1 MSDSSLDLFS
11 GLDVELLL
19 KLFDTLPVDVSFV
32 NADDEVVFFNLPAG
46 GRIFPRTRLDVG
58 RKVQRCH
65 PPQSVD
71 KVQRI
76 LDDFRAKKRTSADF
90 WLELGGKF
98 IYIRYFPVF
107 DSAGAYMGTLEV
119 SQDCTAIRALAG
131 EKKLL
136 DEPAAP
142 TA

>member
-1 MSDSSLDLFS
+1 MSETSLDLFD

-19 KLFDTLPVDVSFV
+19 RLFDTLPVDVSFV
-32 NADDEVVFFNLPAG
+32 NADDEVVYFNLPTA

-76 LDDFRAKKRTSADF
+76 LDDFRAGKRTSADF
-90 WLELGGKF
+90 WLELGDKF
-98 IYIRYFPVF
+98 IFIRYFPVF
-107 DSAGAYMGTLEV
+107 DDAGAYLGTLEV
-119 SQDCTAIRALAG
+119 SQDCTGIRALTG
-131 EKKLL
+131 QKKLL
-136 DEPAAP
+136 NEPAV
-142 TA
+142 

>member
-11 GLDVELLL
+11 GLDVDLLL

-32 NADDEVVFFNLPAG
+32 NADDEVVYFNLPAG

-90 WLELGGKF
+90 WLELSGKF
-98 IYIRYFPVF
+98 IFIRYFPVF
-107 DSAGAYMGTLEV
+107 DSTGAYTGTLEV

-136 DEPAAP
+136 DEPAVR
-142 TA
+142 TE

>member
-1 MSDSSLDLFS
+1 MSDSSLDLFG

-32 NADDEVVFFNLPAG
+32 NADDEVVYFSLPAG

-58 RKVQRCH
+58 RRVQRCH

-76 LDDFRAKKRTSADF
+76 LDDFRAKRRTSADF
-90 WLELGGKF
+90 WLEVGSKF
-98 IYIRYFPVF
+98 ILIRYFPVF
-107 DSAGAYMGTLEV
+107 DGTGAYMGTLEV
-119 SQDCTAIRALAG
+119 SQDCTAIRALVG

-136 DEPAAP
+136 DEPAAS
-142 TA
+142 AE

>member
-1 MSDSSLDLFS
+1 MSDSSFDLFG
-11 GLDVELLL
+11 GLDTGLLL
-19 KLFDTLPVDVSFV
+19 RLFDALPVDVSFV
-32 NADDEVVFFNLPAG
+32 NADDEVTCFNLPAG

-76 LDDFRAKKRTSADF
+76 LDDFRAGQRDSADF
-90 WLELGGKF
+90 WLELNGRF
-98 IYIRYFPVF
+98 IYIRYFPVR
-107 DSAGAYMGTLEV
+107 DGAGTYLGTIEV
-119 SQDCTAIRALAG
+119 SQDCTAIRALSG
-131 EKKLL
+131 QKKLL

-142 TA
+142 